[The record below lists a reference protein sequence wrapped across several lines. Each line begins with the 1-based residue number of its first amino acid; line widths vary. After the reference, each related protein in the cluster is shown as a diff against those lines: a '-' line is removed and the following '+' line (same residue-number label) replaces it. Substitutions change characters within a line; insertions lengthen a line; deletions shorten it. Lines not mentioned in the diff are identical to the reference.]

1 MRSRDP
7 EKERLIRE
15 NALKLFFKEGLEG
28 FSMQKLARASSV
40 SPATLYI
47 YFKDKNDLILSI
59 YREEMQ
65 KMSDYA
71 LRGFDPEMPFAEG
84 LRVQWKNRAL
94 YYMEHPLPSHFLEQI
109 RYTPFHEQAAKL
121 ADPVFLHAMRT
132 FMENAVKRRELARL
146 PLEVFL
152 GTCVR
157 SALPAAQIP
166 HPRPQLPRNAPLQPE
181 RCCGQAHIETCTES
195 IETMRNI

>member
-146 PLEVFL
+146 PLEVFW
-152 GTCVR
+152 
-157 SALPAAQIP
+157 ALAY
-166 HPRPQLPRNAPLQPE
+166 APLYQLLKY
-181 RCCGQAHIETCTES
+181 HIHGHSFPGMPRFNLNDAVARRTLKLVLKALKP
-195 IETMRNI
+195 